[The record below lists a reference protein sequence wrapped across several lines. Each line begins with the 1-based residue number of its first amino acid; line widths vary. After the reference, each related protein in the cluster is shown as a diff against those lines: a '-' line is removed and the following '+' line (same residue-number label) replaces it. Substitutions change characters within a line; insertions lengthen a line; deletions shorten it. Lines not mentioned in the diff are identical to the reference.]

1 MMKPAFEIVHVDE
14 AGDAEAVDDAL
25 AEIFFETAVRQTFA
39 TTAEREAYRHRW
51 YDRYTYRC
59 RATIFAA
66 LDDQAKPI
74 GYVLACP
81 FDVRKVPSFSDIGH
95 FEVFSDLIDR
105 YPAHLHV
112 NVTTAWQ
119 SRGVGR
125 ALVER
130 GIAACRTAGAL
141 GIHVVTAA
149 DAPNIGFY
157 DRCGL
162 VEVARRAYDGRLLVM
177 LATT

>member
-1 MMKPAFEIVHVDE
+1 MSKSTFEIVHVDD

-25 AEIFFETAVRQTFA
+25 AEIFFETAVQQAFT
-39 TTAEREAYRHRW
+39 TTAERDGYRHRW

-59 RATIFAA
+59 RSTIFVA
-66 LDDQAKPI
+66 LDAERAPI
-74 GYVLACP
+74 GYVIACP
-81 FDVRKVPSFSDIGH
+81 FDIRQVPSFSDIGY
-95 FEVFSDLIDR
+95 FKAFGDLIER

-130 GIAACRTAGAL
+130 GTAACRSAGAP

-149 DAPNIGFY
+149 DASNIGFY
-157 DRCGL
+157 NRCGL
-162 VEVARRAYDGRLLVM
+162 VEVARREHDGRRLIM

>member
-1 MMKPAFEIVHVDE
+1 MMKPTFEIVHVDD

-39 TTAEREAYRHRW
+39 TTAERDSYRHRW

-59 RATIFAA
+59 RSTIFVA
-66 LDDQAKPI
+66 LATERAPI

-81 FDVRKVPSFSDIGH
+81 FDIRQVPSFSDITYFGA
-95 FEVFSDLIDR
+95 FEDVIDQ

-119 SRGVGR
+119 GRGVGL
-125 ALVER
+125 ALVR
-130 GIAACRTAGAL
+130 QGIEACRLAGAP
-141 GIHVVTAA
+141 GVHIVTAA

-157 DRCGL
+157 EKCGL
-162 VEVARRAYDGRLLVM
+162 VQVARRTHDGRPLVM

>member
-1 MMKPAFEIVHVDE
+1 MTTSPFEIVHVVE

-59 RATIFAA
+59 RASIFVAR
-66 LDDQAKPI
+66 DDAAKPI

-81 FDVRKVPSFSDIGH
+81 FDVRQVPSFSDIGY
-95 FEVFSDLIDR
+95 FWAFGDLIDR

-112 NVTTAWQ
+112 NVTREWQ
-119 SRGVGR
+119 GRGVGR

-130 GIAACRTAGAL
+130 GVAACRSAGAR
-141 GIHVVTAA
+141 GVHVVTAA

-157 DRCGL
+157 NRCGL
-162 VEVARRAYDGRLLVM
+162 AEVARRPHDGRPLVM

>member
-1 MMKPAFEIVHVDE
+1 MSKSTFEIVHVDD
-14 AGDAEAVDDAL
+14 AGDAETVDDAL
-25 AEIFFETAVRQTFA
+25 AEIFFETAVQQTFA
-39 TTAEREAYRHRW
+39 TTAERDGYRHRW

-59 RATIFAA
+59 RPSIFVAR
-66 LDDQAKPI
+66 DGQAKPI

-81 FDVRKVPSFSDIGH
+81 FDIRQVPSFSDIGY
-95 FEVFSDLIDR
+95 FEVFGDLVDR

-112 NVTTAWQ
+112 NVTKAWQ
-119 SRGVGR
+119 GRGAGR

-130 GIAACRTAGAL
+130 GIAACRSVGAP
-141 GIHVVTAA
+141 GVHVVTAA

-157 DRCGL
+157 NRCGL
-162 VEVARRAYDGRLLVM
+162 VDVARRAYDRRPLVM